1 MQCKPAEKEPFLLC
15 GLFRSALRVMSV
27 QTSGGE
33 GLLKQTERRNHVR
46 PLPVMC
52 VCSHVQ
58 ECECMQAMD
67 VCLSMVVVCVS
78 FSVTVFVLH
87 LMLLTC
93 NHFHPFEKANP

>member
-1 MQCKPAEKEPFLLC
+1 MQYKPVESSLTVWLIPFY
-15 GLFRSALRVMSV
+15 FALRIMSV